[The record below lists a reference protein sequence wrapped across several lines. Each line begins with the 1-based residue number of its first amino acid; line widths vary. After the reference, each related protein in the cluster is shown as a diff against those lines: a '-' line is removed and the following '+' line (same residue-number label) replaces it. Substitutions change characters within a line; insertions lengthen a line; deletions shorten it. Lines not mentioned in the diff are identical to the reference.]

1 MSALDDIDYNSLRIE
16 MSIFT
21 DEDYNSL
28 RIVIASN
35 NCNGGD
41 YNS

>member
-1 MSALDDIDYNSLRIE
+1 MSTLDYIDYNSLRIV

>member
-1 MSALDDIDYNSLRIE
+1 MSALDDIDYNSLRIV

>member
-16 MSIFT
+16 MDIFT
-21 DEDYNSL
+21 DADYNSF
-28 RIVIASN
+28 RIVVESN

-41 YNS
+41 DNS